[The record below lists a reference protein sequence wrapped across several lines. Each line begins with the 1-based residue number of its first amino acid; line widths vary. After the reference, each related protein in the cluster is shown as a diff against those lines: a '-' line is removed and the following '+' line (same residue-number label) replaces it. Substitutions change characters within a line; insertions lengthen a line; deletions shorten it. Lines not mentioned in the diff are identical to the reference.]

1 MAEENKGNYSK
12 YLLGIVGIVAVV
24 GLFTL
29 LINYNKG
36 GIEDVSGAAV
46 FRPAQQN
53 QNSCLN
59 LQQTCKFATKKELD
73 DLARGMR
80 MRTDAIQEMIQE
92 LHPEAFAQA
101 GEENND

>member
-53 QNSCLN
+53 QNSS
-59 LQQTCKFATKKELD
+59 
-73 DLARGMR
+73 
-80 MRTDAIQEMIQE
+80 
-92 LHPEAFAQA
+92 A
-101 GEENND
+101 GNIFNSTFVVVY